1 MNPGFFANQMSILRG
16 RVGTLSLILVF
27 ALALG
32 AVAKAQVIN
41 LPVGIPVGTSGAGN
55 ARTDEDNFYLRN
67 NVAGLTD
74 IPFPNQNGQQIQA
87 VPDKGRWRFNGS
99 LQLSTFTDHRERFLP
114 GTTREIS
121 SETRFGPPLN
131 WASETTFTRPDR
143 KFAFGWGSYT
153 IFGFQSKLKDPASL
167 GPLATFFDTRVASND
182 WAFGVAMKLHPKL
195 SVGGSFIIGR
205 AFVNLARP
213 NPTLAQLGIILQD
226 RLDVDKVGA
235 PGVSLGLLYRP
246 TARLSFGINYKSKR
260 SYNLEGGLRTFVL
273 VPGPSGAAQIVPL
286 NTAAT
291 LKLKLPTIAEGGF
304 EVRATDKLRIFSDFR
319 FYDYS
324 AAFRELVVRAE
335 KTGQPLATLKLD
347 AFDVRSFRTG
357 ALYTLNSAT
366 ILQFGFAHTS
376 RGLPD
381 FAFSPGTINTGGFDF
396 SAGVIRRIMGDRWL
410 NVGVAGVLGQERN
423 ISPAA
428 NPLFPGEYGGW
439 GGVLGLGLRW

>member
-1 MNPGFFANQMSILRG
+1 MNPRFFANQMSILRR
-16 RVGTLSLILVF
+16 RVGTLSFVLVF
-27 ALALG
+27 AIALG

-55 ARTDEDNFYLRN
+55 ARTDEDNFFLRN

-74 IPFPNQNGQQIQA
+74 IPLRDQNGQLVA
-87 VPDKGRWRFNGS
+87 VSDKGRWRFNGTV
-99 LQLSTFTDHRERFLP
+99 QLSTFLDRRERFLP
-114 GTTREIS
+114 GPTQGITT
-121 SETRFGPPLN
+121 ETRFGPPLN
-131 WASETTFTRPDR
+131 WASETTYTRGDR

-167 GPLATFFDTRVASND
+167 GALATFFDTRVASND
-182 WAFGVAMKLHPKL
+182 WTFGAAMKLHPKL

-226 RLDVDKVGA
+226 RLDVHKFGA
-235 PGVSLGLLYRP
+235 PGASVGLLFRP
-246 TARLSFGINYKSKR
+246 TARLSFGINVKSRR
-260 SYNLEGGLRTFVL
+260 SYNLEGGLKTFVL
-273 VPGPSGAAQIVPL
+273 VPGPSGAAQILPL
-286 NTAAT
+286 NTAVT

-304 EVRATDKLRIFSDFR
+304 EVKATDKLRLFSDFR

-324 AAFRELVVRAE
+324 SAFRELVVRLE
-335 KTGQPLATLKLD
+335 KTGQPLVTLKLD

-357 ALYTLNSAT
+357 GLYTLNTST

-381 FAFSPGTINTGGFDF
+381 FAFTPGTINTGGFDITG
-396 SAGVIRRIMGDRWL
+396 GVIRRVMDNRWL
-410 NVGVAGVLGQERN
+410 NIGVAVVLAQERT
-423 ISPAA
+423 IGPPA
-428 NPLFPGEYGGW
+428 NPLFPGKYGGW
-439 GGVLGLGLRW
+439 GGVLALGVRW

>member
-1 MNPGFFANQMSILRG
+1 MNIGFFAKQSSNLRRRAG
-16 RVGTLSLILVF
+16 LLILIPMF
-27 ALALG
+27 ALMLG
-32 AVAKAQVIN
+32 AVVKAQVIN
-41 LPVGIPVGTSGAGN
+41 LPIGIPVGTSGAGN
-55 ARTDEDNFYLRN
+55 ARTDEDNFFIRN

-74 IPFPNQNGQQIQA
+74 IPFRNQNGHQTQA

-99 LQLSTFTDHRERFLP
+99 LQLTTFTDHRDRFQP
-114 GTTREIS
+114 GPTQGIS

-131 WASETTFTRPDR
+131 WASETTYTRGDR

-153 IFGFQSKLKDPASL
+153 IFGFQSKLKDPSSL

-182 WAFGVAMKLHPKL
+182 WAVGAAMKLHPKL

-205 AFVNLARP
+205 GFVNLARP

-226 RLDVDKVGA
+226 QLDVRKIGA
-235 PGVSLGLLYRP
+235 PGASVGLLFRP

-260 SYNLEGGLRTFVL
+260 SYNLRGGLRTFVL
-273 VPGPSGAAQIVPL
+273 VPGPSGDAQILPL
-286 NTAAT
+286 NTAVT

-304 EVRATDKLRIFSDFR
+304 EVKATDKLRLFSDFR

-324 AAFRELVVRAE
+324 SAFRELVVILE
-335 KTGQPLATLKLD
+335 KTGQPLVTLKLD

-357 ALYTLNSAT
+357 GLYTLNTST
-366 ILQFGFAHTS
+366 ILQFGFAYTS

-396 SAGVIRRIMGDRWL
+396 TGGVIRRIMDDRWL
-410 NVGVAGVLGQERN
+410 NIGVAGVVAQERT
-423 ISPAA
+423 ISPPA
-428 NPLFPGEYGGW
+428 NPLFPGKYGGW
-439 GGVLGLGLRW
+439 GGVLALGLRW